1 MQEEQNPLEEER
13 RLFFVACS
21 RAKES
26 LFLTLHSSKDNKIF
40 LRSIFLE
47 EIKDNY
53 ENDYFLNNE
62 EIFNTS
68 IINSLKNNLIEY
80 KDEEFDYIEE
90 FLENYKLSA
99 TDLNLFLEDP
109 FLFLNNV
116 IFKYPFVDNEYTI
129 F

>member
-1 MQEEQNPLEEER
+1 
-13 RLFFVACS
+13 
-21 RAKES
+21 
-26 LFLTLHSSKDNKIF
+26 LTFHSSKDNKIF

-47 EIKDNY
+47 EIKNNY
-53 ENDYFLNNE
+53 KETSFSNSE

-68 IINSLKNNLIEY
+68 IINSLKNNLIQY

-99 TDLNLFLEDP
+99 TDLNVFLEDP
-109 FLFLNNV
+109 LLFLNNV
-116 IFKYPFVDNEYTI
+116 IFKYPFIDNEATI

>member
-1 MQEEQNPLEEER
+1 
-13 RLFFVACS
+13 
-21 RAKES
+21 
-26 LFLTLHSSKDNKIF
+26 

-47 EIKDNY
+47 EIKNNY
-53 ENDYFLNNE
+53 EEKTSFENE
-62 EIFNTS
+62 EIFNLS

-80 KDEEFDYIEE
+80 KNEEFEYIEE

-116 IFKYPFVDNEYTI
+116 VFKYPFIDNEATI